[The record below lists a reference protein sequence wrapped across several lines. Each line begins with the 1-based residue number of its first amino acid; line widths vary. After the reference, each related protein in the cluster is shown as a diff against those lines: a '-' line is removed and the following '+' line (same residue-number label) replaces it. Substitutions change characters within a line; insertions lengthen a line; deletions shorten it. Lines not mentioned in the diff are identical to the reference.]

1 MSYDIKQIFEDEV
14 SNIDKSF
21 KVDKDKF
28 LREAL
33 GEDSFI
39 KMTEEF
45 GQAPQPRKES
55 MKSQKP
61 DNRQEQIPLA
71 LDNYKKFGKKYFS
84 KEYQNDLTDQFR
96 R

>member
-1 MSYDIKQIFEDEV
+1 MDVKTDDRNVEAILNPEHHVEGYDIKQIFEDEV

-28 LREAL
+28 LRDAL

-61 DNRQEQIPLA
+61 DNRQE
-71 LDNYKKFGKKYFS
+71 
-84 KEYQNDLTDQFR
+84 
-96 R
+96 